1 MPTFIDMSNL
11 TKRST
16 LTGNEEFQVSATEK
30 VTSQQIADLAPAKG
44 VKQVVVTNFR
54 TNTWTLN
61 GQSITFS
68 TDIKDGEL
76 VTFESAK
83 VATNGPDVVL
93 MGYAIKINPLMAL
106 YIGTETNIKVNGTP
120 ILYVFKSAGFY
131 NTSWQK
137 LPADEAGVP
146 VGTTL
151 WEGSVQLGD
160 DSPDMFDFSKSLQS
174 GDLITVIYDLM
185 DPSDPNSYFVSG
197 INVNRAFNFK
207 VGESLSNIKFSA
219 FYNAGGSQGGV
230 ISDAGI
236 MNVNCT
242 ESQLTIIVKG
252 GECYPVGNRITV
264 KRIYKS
270 ADNNP
275 AYN

>member
-1 MPTFIDMSNL
+1 MTNVYKDISEFVQ
-11 TKRST
+11 KVAA
-16 LTGNEEFQVSATEK
+16 TGNEEFQVSATEK
-30 VTSQQIADLAPAKG
+30 ITAQQIADLASVKGAKY
-44 VKQVVVTNFR
+44 VVVTDFR
-54 TNTWTLN
+54 TNSWTLN
-61 GQSITFS
+61 GQSIMFS
-68 TDIKDGEL
+68 TNIKVGEL

-83 VATNGPDVVL
+83 TAANGPDVAL
-93 MGYAIKINPLMAL
+93 MGYAIKISSHMAL
-106 YIGTETNIKVNGTP
+106 YIGTGINNKVNSTP
-120 ILYVFKSAGFY
+120 ILYVFKSTGLY

-185 DPSDPNSYFVSG
+185 GSTDPNSYFVSG

-207 VGESLSNIKFSA
+207 VGESLSNIKFSG
-219 FYNAGGSQGGV
+219 FYNGGGANTEA
-230 ISDAGI
+230 ISDVGI

-242 ESQLTIIVKG
+242 ESQLTITVTG
-252 GECYPVGNRITV
+252 GESYPIGNRMTV

-270 ADNNP
+270 AHNKV
-275 AYN
+275 

>member
-1 MPTFIDMSNL
+1 MPSFVDIATL
-11 TKRST
+11 TKLSS

-30 VTSQQIADLAPAKG
+30 VTSQQIADLASAKG
-44 VKQVVVTNFR
+44 VKQVVVTDFR

-68 TDIKDGEL
+68 TDIKVGEL

-83 VATNGPDVVL
+83 AATNGPDVAL
-93 MGYAIKINPLMAL
+93 MGYAIKITSLMAL
-106 YIGTETNIKVNGTP
+106 YIGTDINNKLNGTP
-120 ILYVFKSAGFY
+120 ILYVFKSAGLY

-207 VGESLSNIKFSA
+207 VGESLSNIKFSG
-219 FYNAGGSQGGV
+219 FYNSGGANSEV
-230 ISDAGI
+230 ISDVGI

-242 ESQLTIIVKG
+242 ESQLTITVTG
-252 GECYPVGNRITV
+252 GESYPIGNRITV

-275 AYN
+275 V

>member
-1 MPTFIDMSNL
+1 MANVYKDISEFVQ
-11 TKRST
+11 KVAA
-16 LTGNEEFQVSATEK
+16 TGNEEFQVSATEK
-30 VTSQQIADLAPAKG
+30 ITAQQIADLASVEGTKY
-44 VKQVVVTNFR
+44 VVVTDFR
-54 TNTWTLN
+54 TNSWTLN

-68 TDIKDGEL
+68 TDIKVGEL

-83 VATNGPDVVL
+83 TATNGPDVPL
-93 MGYAIKINPLMAL
+93 KGYAIKINSLMAL
-106 YIGTETNIKVNGTP
+106 YIGTDINNKVNGTP

-160 DSPDMFDFSKSLQS
+160 NAPGMFDFSKSLQS

-185 DPSDPNSYFVSG
+185 DSSNPTTYFVSG
-197 INVNRAFNFK
+197 INVNRTFNFK
-207 VGESLSNIKFSA
+207 VGESRSDIKFSG
-219 FYNAGGSQGGV
+219 FYNSGGSNSEV
-230 ISDAGI
+230 ISDVGVMTI
-236 MNVNCT
+236 SCT
-242 ESQLTIIVKG
+242 ESKLTMTVNG
-252 GECYPVGNRITV
+252 GDSYPIGRRITV

-270 ADNNP
+270 AHNKV
-275 AYN
+275 